1 MGKASRKR
9 QKVDLKVVQ
18 KWDPL
23 DNHFEDTVAAGNH
36 GKSTPSGRR
45 FKKNLEARTENQQ
58 LAMDM
63 LRSKTFSFISGTW
76 GTGKTYLAVA
86 IGIELFKKGLIKKM
100 VFTRPAVEAGEKI
113 GFLPGDMKDKV
124 DPYMQPLYD
133 ACLERM
139 SGRELD
145 EHMRDKRIEI
155 CPVGFLRGR
164 TLAGAYIVVDEAQN
178 CTYTQ
183 LKMIYTRIGMGSKMV
198 FTGDE
203 SQADIPDSGY
213 VELLRR
219 LQLLDGDGPNG
230 HGLVRMTGKDI
241 VRHPLLA
248 ETAHLL

>member
-1 MGKASRKR
+1 MGKASRKK
-9 QKVDLKVVQ
+9 QKVNLKVVGNR
-18 KWDPL
+18 DA
-23 DNHFEDTVAAGNH
+23 DNYFEQQVSAGNY
-36 GKSTPSGRR
+36 GKSTPSGRQ
-45 FKKNLEARTENQQ
+45 FKKNLEARTENQE
-58 LAMDM
+58 LAMNM
-63 LRSKTFSFISGTW
+63 LRSKTFSYISGTW
-76 GTGKTYLAVA
+76 GTGKTFLAVA
-86 IGIELFKKGLIKKM
+86 IGIELFKAGIVKKM

-113 GFLPGDMKDKV
+113 GFLPGDMKEKV

-139 SGRELD
+139 SGKELD
-145 EHMRDKRIEI
+145 GHMREKRIEI

-203 SQADIPDSGY
+203 SQSDIPDSGY
-213 VELLRR
+213 VEMLRR
-219 LQLLDGDGPNG
+219 LKLLDGDAPNG
-230 HGLVRMTGKDI
+230 HGLVQMTGKDI